1 MTTIAIS
8 EKLDVLD
15 KYECLMKESVAS
27 ESLYIRAKET
37 IIKYLEESNINGSD
51 KAAAVTSILSN
62 MATSITSAAMQTAL
76 QWASAEKDIALKKLE
91 LGKQLDSIDAD
102 VALKEVQK
110 GKINWDSIAV
120 QAEIIR
126 MLGTPTIDIP
136 SNKVLSL
143 APEGKHW
150 QDIKVAEKQ
159 EINLGKEGT
168 LLDSKVNES
177 YAAIHKAVADTVVN
191 YGAWKYSLTD
201 EGIVT
206 APSRRTNVV
215 VPLSDYQRIIAQE
228 QAKGYTYNAWA
239 NAATASAGMIGTAF
253 ASDNPPAATILG
265 LWEDTVKNLK
275 NQTVPPFPTTTP

>member
-1 MTTIAIS
+1 
-8 EKLDVLD
+8 
-15 KYECLMKESVAS
+15 MKA
-27 ESLYIRAKET
+27 
-37 IIKYLEESNINGSD
+37 
-51 KAAAVTSILSN
+51 
-62 MATSITSAAMQTAL
+62 
-76 QWASAEKDIALKKLE
+76 
-91 LGKQLDSIDAD
+91 
-102 VALKEVQK
+102 ALKEAQK

-120 QAEIIR
+120 QAEVIR

-177 YAAIHKAVADTVVN
+177 YAAIHKAVADTIVN
-191 YGAWKYSLTD
+191 FGAWKYSLTD
-201 EGIVT
+201 EGIIT
-206 APSRRTNVV
+206 ASSRQTNVV

-253 ASDNPPAATILG
+253 ASDNPPADTLLE
-265 LWEDTVKNLK
+265 LWEDAVENLK
-275 NQTVPPFPTTTP
+275 NQTVPTFPTTTP